1 MEAQTVSFDQPETSH
16 LTTKECAGLLCCEPA
31 TIRRGLCVN
40 GHYMG
45 VRPLKL
51 PNGRL
56 LWPKNDVLKVIQPE
70 TADVWEE

>member
-1 MEAQTVSFDQPETSH
+1 MREPKEFFS
-16 LTTKECAGLLCCEPA
+16 TKEFARLICIEPA
-31 TIRRGLCVN
+31 TISRGLCVN

-56 LWPKNDVLKVIQPE
+56 LWPRQSVEKLLTGEDK
-70 TADVWEE
+70 